1 MTSREKFD
9 QAIPVILE
17 HEGGFSDHP
26 DDHGGATNYGISS
39 RAFPD
44 VDVVN
49 LTRDDAI
56 ELYWTEIW
64 TPGHYD
70 LLPVEIAVK
79 TFDLGVNMGRHQAVC
94 CLQRALRSCG
104 SSVTVDG
111 LIGPET
117 AGVCNWTCHFTV
129 LAALR
134 SEAAGQYRVILARDP
149 AQLPFTVGWLNRAYS

>member
-9 QAIPVILE
+9 QAIGVVLK

-26 DDHGGATNYGISS
+26 NDHGGATNYGISS
-39 RAFPD
+39 VHHPD

-56 ELYWTEIW
+56 ELYWERYW
-64 TPGHYD
+64 DGERFD
-70 LLPVEIAVK
+70 LLPLSIAVK
-79 TFDLGVNMGRHQAVC
+79 TFDLAVNMGRHRAVS

-104 SSVTVDG
+104 TVVTVDG
-111 LIGPET
+111 IIGPET
-117 AGVCNWTCHFTV
+117 AGVCNWTCHESV
-129 LAALR
+129 LSALR

-149 AQLPFTVGWLNRAYS
+149 SQVPFTTGWLNRAYS